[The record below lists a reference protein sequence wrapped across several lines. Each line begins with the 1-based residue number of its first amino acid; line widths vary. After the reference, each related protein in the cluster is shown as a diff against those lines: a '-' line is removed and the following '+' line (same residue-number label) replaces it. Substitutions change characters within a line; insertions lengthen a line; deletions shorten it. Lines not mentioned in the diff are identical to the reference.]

1 LSGRPDTA
9 PVYADPIQAPGTD
22 EREWQAWDGWDRLP
36 DLRLPAAGRVVVA
49 AAHPDDEVLGLGGTL
64 ARLAAAGLRVTVVSV
79 TDGEGSH
86 PGSTAVGP
94 ARLAALRAE
103 ELRAALAELG
113 APDAEVR
120 RLRVPDTQ
128 VARHQQDVAAALR
141 ETFAGAALCLAPW
154 TGDVHADHE
163 AVGRA
168 ALVAAAQEHV
178 RCLMYP
184 VWTWHWARPG
194 DPRVPWEAASAV
206 RLDPAELARKRAA
219 VGRFV
224 TQIRP
229 LGPGPAD
236 RAVLPPD
243 ELAHHLRPFEVV
255 FG

>member
-141 ETFAGAALCLAPW
+141 EAF
-154 TGDVHADHE
+154 ADHE

-224 TQIRP
+224 TPIRP

-243 ELAHHLRPFEVV
+243 ELAHHLRPLEVA